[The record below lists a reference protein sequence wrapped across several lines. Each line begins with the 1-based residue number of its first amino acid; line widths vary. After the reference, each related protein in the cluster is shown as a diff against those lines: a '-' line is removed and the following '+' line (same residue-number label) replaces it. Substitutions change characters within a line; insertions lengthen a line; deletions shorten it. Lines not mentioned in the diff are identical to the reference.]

1 MANIGSFNAADV
13 KPAEDFSPIP
23 VGDYPAMIVDSD
35 VKPTKSGNGHYAE
48 LVFEVTEG
56 QYKGRKVWAR
66 LNLDNPNAKAV
77 EIAQRE
83 LSAICHAVGKMQ
95 ISDTQE
101 LHFKPMVI
109 RVDIEESEG
118 YAPRNAIK
126 SYKAAGA
133 AAQAAPGNAPAAAQS
148 TQASQGTAQSA
159 TATPASPSSAP
170 PWERAA

>member
-1 MANIGSFNAADV
+1 MANIGSFDATNVA
-13 KPAEDFSPIP
+13 PAEDFAPIP

-35 VKPTKSGNGHYAE
+35 VKPTKARTGHYAE

-56 QYKGRKVWAR
+56 KYKGRKVWAR

-83 LSAICHAVGKMQ
+83 LSAICHAVGKLQ
-95 ISDTQE
+95 IQDTQE
-101 LHFKPMVI
+101 LHFKPLVI

-118 YAPRNAIK
+118 YSPRNAIK
-126 SYKAAGA
+126 AYKAAGA
-133 AAQAAPGNAPAAAQS
+133 ATQTTQGNAQAAAPEAQS
-148 TQASQGTAQSA
+148 TAPTAAA
-159 TATPASPSSAP
+159 TSASPSSAP

>member
-35 VKPTKSGNGHYAE
+35 VKPTKARTGHFAE

-133 AAQAAPGNAPAAAQS
+133 AAQAAQGNAPAAAPESQS
-148 TQASQGTAQSA
+148 TAPTA
-159 TATPASPSSAP
+159 TAAPASPSSAP

>member
-1 MANIGSFNAADV
+1 MANIGSFNAANV
-13 KPAEDFSPIP
+13 APAEDFSPIP

-35 VKPTKSGNGHYAE
+35 VKPTKARNGHYAE

-56 QYKGRKVWAR
+56 KYKGRKVWAR

-83 LSAICHAVGKMQ
+83 LSAICHAVGKLE

-101 LHFKPMVI
+101 LHYKPLMI

-118 YAPRNAIK
+118 YSPRNEIK

-133 AAQAAPGNAPAAAQS
+133 VDAASTQGNAQAAAPS
-148 TQASQGTAQSA
+148 TQASTAPTAAA
-159 TATPASPSSAP
+159 TSASPSSAP

>member
-1 MANIGSFNAADV
+1 MANIGSFDATNVA
-13 KPAEDFSPIP
+13 PAEDFSPIP

-35 VKPTKSGNGHYAE
+35 VKPTKARTGHFAE

-56 QYKGRKVWAR
+56 KYKGRKVWAR

-83 LSAICHAVGKMQ
+83 LSAICHAVGKLQ
-95 ISDTQE
+95 IQDTQE

-118 YAPRNAIK
+118 YSPRNAIK
-126 SYKAAGA
+126 GYKAAGA
-133 AAQAAPGNAPAAAQS
+133 VGAASSQGNAQAAAPEAQS
-148 TQASQGTAQSA
+148 TAPTAAA
-159 TATPASPSSAP
+159 TSASPSSAP